1 MVRNVKKLIFI
12 ILAVMLMTTCCFA
25 DSDFGSLYEQFGAD
39 ELIESVPEQAT
50 DLAEEMGLGELSV
63 GEILSLSPSQFWR
76 LLKRQFFIAAK
87 ELKRELFSVLAAVL
101 LASVVSAASQQE
113 RLTAVFK
120 LICVLIVTSLLCRPV
135 ISQMSDCCEAIRGV
149 SLFMLSYI
157 PVFAAASAA
166 SGAVMSAAAY
176 QLPVMAAAQ
185 LISQLSNSFFLPLM
199 QSYMLLVLACSI
211 GENKGLK
218 SLAETLKKLINWSL
232 ALITT
237 VFSGLLSL
245 QSIFSHAA
253 DGAAAKT
260 TKFLVGSFVPVIG
273 SALSDAVFAMQGS
286 LRVIKAGLGSF
297 GILAVLLSF
306 IAPLTGVLAL
316 RAVIWLAQ
324 SAAQFLSAGEIEGI
338 LAGFS
343 NMMSI
348 MQALLLSVMTV
359 MLISTAH
366 MLSLGGGTAL

>member
-1 MVRNVKKLIFI
+1 
-12 ILAVMLMTTCCFA
+12 MLMTVCCYA
-25 DSDFGSLYEQFGAD
+25 ENDIEAIYDELGAD
-39 ELIESVPEQAT
+39 EIIENVPESAR
-50 DLAEEMGLGELSV
+50 DLAQEMGMEKLSFGEL
-63 GEILSLSPSQFWR
+63 LTLSPEGFWKMI
-76 LLKRQFFIAAK
+76 KRQFFAAAA
-87 ELKRELFSVLAAVL
+87 ERKRELFSMLAAVL
-101 LASVVSAASQQE
+101 LSAVVSAADKQ
-113 RLTAVFK
+113 RLTAVFR

-135 ISQMSDCCEAIRGV
+135 IACISECCEAVRAA
-149 SLFMLSYI
+149 SMFMLSYI

-199 QSYMLLVLACSI
+199 QSYMLLALACAA

-232 ALITT
+232 ALIVTA
-237 VFSGLLSL
+237 FSGLLTL
-245 QSIFSHAA
+245 QSVFTHSA

-273 SALSDAVFAMQGS
+273 SALSDAVSAMQGS

-297 GILAVLLSF
+297 GILAVTLTF
-306 IAPLTGVLAL
+306 IAPLMGVLAL
-316 RAVIWLAQ
+316 RLVIWLAQ
-324 SAAQFLSAGEIEGI
+324 TAAKFLSAGQIEGI

-343 NMMSI
+343 NIMSI
-348 MQALLLSVMTV
+348 TQALLLSVMTV
-359 MLISTAH
+359 MLISTAI
-366 MLSLGGGTAL
+366 MLSLGGAITS